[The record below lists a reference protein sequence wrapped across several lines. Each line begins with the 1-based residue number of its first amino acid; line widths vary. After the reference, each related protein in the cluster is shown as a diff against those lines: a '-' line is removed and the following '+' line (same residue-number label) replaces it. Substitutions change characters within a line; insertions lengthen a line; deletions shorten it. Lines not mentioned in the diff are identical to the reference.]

1 MAEEPPQ
8 EVDPAQQLGAASRYK
23 LKPPFYNGD
32 YGQFEEW
39 QFKFTAFLGLQ
50 DPDFPRLLEA
60 SQAAQQELTE
70 SQLRSAATTIEEGEK
85 HVRLSNDLKYILV
98 SVTTGPAATVIR
110 QFQRA
115 IGFEMYRQ
123 LTVRFAI
130 PTGPRSIGFLTK
142 VIKPTLDPNNFEESF
157 AAWEYDVSR
166 YERDNNQQLPGA
178 VKTAILLNETT
189 GALQQHLQLQSGN
202 NPTYAQI
209 KRTIIEY
216 YRTTTSFA
224 RATAAAA
231 QSSAIGTNFG
241 GGQAAMDID
250 ALRKGKGKYN
260 KGQNKGKNKGYN
272 KGKGY
277 GDYNKGYGHYG
288 NKGKG
293 KYNNK
298 GKGKGYHNPIGYGNP
313 FGGGKGFNNG
323 NKGQHKGKGKGKN
336 KSKQAGNTC
345 YRCGQPGHYAKD
357 CRVAVYNIDDNTAQQ
372 QHTTD
377 TWWYD
382 NDLYANTWHYQDFTM
397 PQQQQTQLAL
407 PPPLPAGTGEGQQ
420 VPIHIIAAISTQA
433 NAATSIRDDNHAT
446 IMIDSGAA
454 THVCPKWFANNY
466 PLHPLAP
473 GQGPQLRTAT
483 NKPIQL
489 YGVRWVYMQA
499 QGQPIVIPFYV
510 CDVRDP
516 ILSVTRLAEQ
526 GFDIRFND
534 NPTMTHNKGFNVRLL
549 QRSNL
554 YYLQATIK
562 CLDTNQQLQ
571 LQQTN
576 EGIVAMIAPTTL
588 TPEGPQQVLGG
599 NNDYWGYNNEGY
611 LVRYHRNPRKAL
623 FVPHDNNCP
632 VPTARLANYRRT
644 ILKRQNGDNEDRE
657 DQYQTMDRRE
667 RQQVLKGQPW
677 RGETWFRVN
686 KPTTGAKETTAT
698 GKGKGKT
705 TGRATTEATARAIE
719 DKPQT
724 FTPPTIAD
732 KFTTEKE
739 EELPQPFYRHTYKHA
754 APQTTAVPHPFT
766 MKHNDDHWI
775 REGNLWKRVH
785 IKPRT
790 TFYVPRR
797 NDTTGPSIDN
807 LTSERRTFIQPT
819 NNDRGYML
827 DDNWQ
832 QNGEQQFKRQW
843 TGSTNFEEKGEYKF
857 EYVEDNEDDTQ
868 QPAQRAR
875 AMPAPAQPT
884 KQEQLEHV
892 LTHLPYRS
900 WCPIC
905 VKSKGRANNHTRQFS
920 KLPVIQVDFTY
931 VKAFGDKQVVPI
943 LTAIDAETGLA
954 MAVQVADKAKQFNY
968 LVQSIQT
975 FLYECGRAQAV
986 LSPTT
991 LQSDQEEYL
1000 IGLLKAVA
1008 NKMGNNFQVR
1018 QSPAYSSQSQGSIE
1032 RYHRTLLGQVR
1043 TLTQQV
1049 TDNYGITISNQHPI
1063 LPWIIRHAAYLLNR
1077 YAVHNDGYTSFQRRW
1092 QKAHKQPLCEMGETV
1107 QYMIPTLRTQPKL
1120 EQRFYKGIWLG
1131 RDTMTGESIIGIPS
1145 RILRVRT
1152 IRRQIMPDKYDKQLL
1167 DKINVYPWTT
1177 VTLADKIQPG
1187 TLPLANAEAT
1197 TLALGTQTDDTT
1209 TGEAGTQTSTSSGQ
1223 QATALSLPAGATTA
1237 TATTSTSPPAT
1248 SPLATSPTTTAP
1260 RTALPMP
1267 TPPQQR
1273 QPAAKRGK
1281 DEGTGQAETK
1291 QRRTTSQPTRI
1302 EREGQEGA
1310 TTKARINTLTV
1321 TTRKGARIT
1330 TASNEDEEEQDN
1342 IERMLQEP
1350 QVHDNEGMDPKK
1362 VQQGMKKEADSMK
1375 AQNVFTEIDYND
1387 VPPQFRNQIIESRWV
1402 NKPKDNEVRCRIVA
1416 KGFLETIQDLDTIYA
1431 STPIF
1436 GILRILLTLAQF
1448 KQWIILTGD
1457 VSTAFLHA
1465 LAATDNLYMW
1475 PPAELYANGH
1485 NTTTVWKLNKAIYGL
1500 RSSPKSWQDHFA
1512 NVLQQLGLIRLTSEP
1527 NVYRNKECTIHLLVY
1542 VDDVLFIGEPDK
1554 VKTIFEAIQKQV
1566 LLRPTGN
1573 LTIGETIQFLG
1584 RDITHNG
1591 DHYSVALSP
1600 QYITTL
1606 LKENNLDNGNPVTT
1620 PGTAGLKQTIKDE
1633 QQLNKEEHANY
1644 RRAVGKL
1651 QWLTYTRPD
1660 ISYSTKELAR
1670 DLQSPTQHSMRKL
1683 KHLLRYLKGTQHY
1696 KMVVQTTIPPNSTD
1710 TIDLTCQVDADWAGC
1725 PTTRKSTTGFT
1736 ITLMGATIQFGS
1748 RTQSVVALSS
1758 AESELYAIGTGAT
1771 ESLHAMNFIKEAM
1784 PTMKIN
1790 IRIYTDSTSG
1800 KSMATRIGSSKK
1812 AKHIDLKYLFIQQLV
1827 HNGILSIHKVHTTAN
1842 MADILTKYT
1851 SAEVLH
1857 KHLYNIGLRG
1867 Q

>member
-189 GALQQHLQLQSGN
+189 GALQQHLQLQPGN

-209 KRTIIEY
+209 KQTIIEY
-216 YRTTTSFA
+216 YRTTTSIA

-241 GGQAAMDID
+241 GGQAAMEID

-323 NKGQHKGKGKGKN
+323 NEGQHKGKGKGKN
-336 KSKQAGNTC
+336 KSKQAGNIC
-345 YRCGQPGHYAKD
+345 YRCEQPGHYAKD

-483 NKPIQL
+483 NKPIRL

-510 CDVRDP
+510 CEVRDP

-554 YYLQATIK
+554 YYLQATIE
-562 CLDTNQQLQ
+562 CLDANQQLQ

-576 EGIVAMIAPTTL
+576 EGIIAMIAPTTL

-705 TGRATTEATARAIE
+705 TGKVATTEATARAIE

-724 FTPPTIAD
+724 FTPPAIAD
-732 KFTTEKE
+732 KFTMEKE
-739 EELPQPFYRHTYKHA
+739 EELPQPFYRHTYKHD
-754 APQTTAVPHPFT
+754 QTCSTA
-766 MKHNDDHWI
+766 
-775 REGNLWKRVH
+775 
-785 IKPRT
+785 
-790 TFYVPRR
+790 
-797 NDTTGPSIDN
+797 DN
-807 LTSERRTFIQPT
+807 
-819 NNDRGYML
+819 
-827 DDNWQ
+827 
-832 QNGEQQFKRQW
+832 
-843 TGSTNFEEKGEYKF
+843 
-857 EYVEDNEDDTQ
+857 
-868 QPAQRAR
+868 
-875 AMPAPAQPT
+875 
-884 KQEQLEHV
+884 
-892 LTHLPYRS
+892 
-900 WCPIC
+900 
-905 VKSKGRANNHTRQFS
+905 
-920 KLPVIQVDFTY
+920 
-931 VKAFGDKQVVPI
+931 
-943 LTAIDAETGLA
+943 
-954 MAVQVADKAKQFNY
+954 
-968 LVQSIQT
+968 
-975 FLYECGRAQAV
+975 
-986 LSPTT
+986 
-991 LQSDQEEYL
+991 
-1000 IGLLKAVA
+1000 
-1008 NKMGNNFQVR
+1008 
-1018 QSPAYSSQSQGSIE
+1018 
-1032 RYHRTLLGQVR
+1032 
-1043 TLTQQV
+1043 
-1049 TDNYGITISNQHPI
+1049 
-1063 LPWIIRHAAYLLNR
+1063 
-1077 YAVHNDGYTSFQRRW
+1077 
-1092 QKAHKQPLCEMGETV
+1092 
-1107 QYMIPTLRTQPKL
+1107 
-1120 EQRFYKGIWLG
+1120 
-1131 RDTMTGESIIGIPS
+1131 
-1145 RILRVRT
+1145 
-1152 IRRQIMPDKYDKQLL
+1152 
-1167 DKINVYPWTT
+1167 
-1177 VTLADKIQPG
+1177 
-1187 TLPLANAEAT
+1187 
-1197 TLALGTQTDDTT
+1197 
-1209 TGEAGTQTSTSSGQ
+1209 SG
-1223 QATALSLPAGATTA
+1223 
-1237 TATTSTSPPAT
+1237 TTS
-1248 SPLATSPTTTAP
+1248 
-1260 RTALPMP
+1260 
-1267 TPPQQR
+1267 
-1273 QPAAKRGK
+1273 
-1281 DEGTGQAETK
+1281 
-1291 QRRTTSQPTRI
+1291 I
-1302 EREGQEGA
+1302 H
-1310 TTKARINTLTV
+1310 
-1321 TTRKGARIT
+1321 
-1330 TASNEDEEEQDN
+1330 NE
-1342 IERMLQEP
+1342 
-1350 QVHDNEGMDPKK
+1350 
-1362 VQQGMKKEADSMK
+1362 
-1375 AQNVFTEIDYND
+1375 AQ
-1387 VPPQFRNQIIESRWV
+1387 
-1402 NKPKDNEVRCRIVA
+1402 
-1416 KGFLETIQDLDTIYA
+1416 
-1431 STPIF
+1431 
-1436 GILRILLTLAQF
+1436 
-1448 KQWIILTGD
+1448 
-1457 VSTAFLHA
+1457 
-1465 LAATDNLYMW
+1465 
-1475 PPAELYANGH
+1475 
-1485 NTTTVWKLNKAIYGL
+1485 
-1500 RSSPKSWQDHFA
+1500 
-1512 NVLQQLGLIRLTSEP
+1512 
-1527 NVYRNKECTIHLLVY
+1527 
-1542 VDDVLFIGEPDK
+1542 
-1554 VKTIFEAIQKQV
+1554 
-1566 LLRPTGN
+1566 
-1573 LTIGETIQFLG
+1573 
-1584 RDITHNG
+1584 
-1591 DHYSVALSP
+1591 
-1600 QYITTL
+1600 
-1606 LKENNLDNGNPVTT
+1606 
-1620 PGTAGLKQTIKDE
+1620 
-1633 QQLNKEEHANY
+1633 
-1644 RRAVGKL
+1644 
-1651 QWLTYTRPD
+1651 
-1660 ISYSTKELAR
+1660 
-1670 DLQSPTQHSMRKL
+1670 
-1683 KHLLRYLKGTQHY
+1683 
-1696 KMVVQTTIPPNSTD
+1696 
-1710 TIDLTCQVDADWAGC
+1710 
-1725 PTTRKSTTGFT
+1725 
-1736 ITLMGATIQFGS
+1736 
-1748 RTQSVVALSS
+1748 
-1758 AESELYAIGTGAT
+1758 
-1771 ESLHAMNFIKEAM
+1771 
-1784 PTMKIN
+1784 
-1790 IRIYTDSTSG
+1790 
-1800 KSMATRIGSSKK
+1800 
-1812 AKHIDLKYLFIQQLV
+1812 
-1827 HNGILSIHKVHTTAN
+1827 
-1842 MADILTKYT
+1842 
-1851 SAEVLH
+1851 
-1857 KHLYNIGLRG
+1857 
-1867 Q
+1867 